1 MPAYDN
7 DHDQLRQSLVLPRR
21 TAVMA
26 AALIL
31 LMLLGLSSLIWQPS
45 GAAEAAGSAP
55 RTAPRTIDALV
66 WMPDSNSL
74 LFISDT
80 DLYGIAANGKGLR
93 YICSGID
100 FVLPGPAGQL
110 LAGDG
115 QSLLG
120 LSLLTGATFPVSEKA
135 PAAVNMPDAEGLRRA
150 SWSLLS
156 NTAYY
161 GSADGDIM
169 AYEAPTGKLTPLE
182 KGLDPQVSLTAGTL
196 RAERLVFW
204 TAAPNEA
211 GQIRIRDLYSA
222 SAQPPASSK
231 SAASGLASARSFAP
245 ALPPGRSP
253 VWLAQNEIAYIAAVK
268 GNNQLALAKVS
279 PQTSAADAAGTTSI
293 TSTSAVG
300 ANATGA
306 TNAALIYQSA
316 FAFQTIQIAAYTDPE
331 EAAAFISVCQ
341 PLCDPYQ
348 IYVVA
353 AEVNHTKW
361 YRIRVGIFNNKTDL
375 NSALDRILPA
385 LKTAAAWD
393 GKHFIATAT
402 NHFGWL
408 CPSPDGSFLIFSLMN
423 AIYRY
428 NNRDQKLVCLYKPAI
443 YAPENKTNA
452 ILSPDGEKVAFL
464 DESGRLRVMSA
475 QGDQLITI
483 LNR

>member
-182 KGLDPQVSLTAGTL
+182 KGLDPQVSLTAGTP

-279 PQTSAADAAGTTSI
+279 PQTSAA
-293 TSTSAVG
+293 G

-393 GKHFIATAT
+393 GKHFIATAA

>member
-211 GQIRIRDLYSA
+211 GQIRIRDLHS
-222 SAQPPASSK
+222 
-231 SAASGLASARSFAP
+231 ASARSFAP

-279 PQTSAADAAGTTSI
+279 PQ
-293 TSTSAVG
+293 TSAVG

-361 YRIRVGIFNNKTDL
+361 YRIRVGIFKNKTDL

-393 GKHFIATAT
+393 GKHFIATAA

>member
-135 PAAVNMPDAEGLRRA
+135 PAAVNMPDADAEGLRRA

-211 GQIRIRDLYSA
+211 GQIRIRDLHS
-222 SAQPPASSK
+222 
-231 SAASGLASARSFAP
+231 ASARSFAP

-279 PQTSAADAAGTTSI
+279 PQ
-293 TSTSAVG
+293 TSAVG

-361 YRIRVGIFNNKTDL
+361 YRIRVGIFKNKTDL

-393 GKHFIATAT
+393 GKHFIATAA

>member
-55 RTAPRTIDALV
+55 RTAPRTTDALV

-211 GQIRIRDLYSA
+211 GQIRIRDLHSA

-279 PQTSAADAAGTTSI
+279 PQTSAA
-293 TSTSAVG
+293 G

-361 YRIRVGIFNNKTDL
+361 YRIRVGIFKNKTDL